1 MQNFYSNLRLSYPV
15 HLFVL
20 LQYICVVKKIYLQ
33 VYIRYVKFDLFISTL
48 YLQNTTFLFYS
59 DLLMFI
65 IIKTSPLSICPMFCP
80 KSVNQIWYHRNICIQ
95 NQIFTFELMNFCD
108 FLKKK
113 KYFLYNKSKQ
123 WMNELIIKTYHL

>member
-20 LQYICVVKKIYLQ
+20 LQYICVVKIYLQ

-108 FLKKK
+108 F
-113 KYFLYNKSKQ
+113 
-123 WMNELIIKTYHL
+123 